1 MKHVIRACL
10 AGAFL
15 SASIAQAITID
26 AQVEGPLLKKDR
38 VLEFTRENLQGKVA
52 EVPDLGQ
59 GGKHRLF
66 IRIASKHVGPK
77 SWFLYLA
84 EVQLQRR
91 VTDVET
97 GRIYWASIRSAVLWG
112 TVPSEIEV
120 RDALATLLSEKV
132 SKWEPD

>member
-15 SASIAQAITID
+15 SASLAQAITID

-38 VLEFTRENLQGKVA
+38 VLEFTRENLEGKLA
-52 EVPDLGQ
+52 GVPDIAQ

-66 IRIASKHVGPK
+66 VRIASKHVGPK

-97 GRIYWASIRSAVLWG
+97 RRIYWANVRSAVLWG

-120 RDALATLLSEKV
+120 RDALASLLSEKV
-132 SKWEPD
+132 STWEPD

>member
-1 MKHVIRACL
+1 MKQLIRACL

-15 SASIAQAITID
+15 SASMAQAITID

-38 VLEFTRENLQGKVA
+38 VLEFSRENLEGTLA
-52 EVPDLGQ
+52 GVPDVEQ

-66 IRIASKHVGPK
+66 VRVASKHVGPK

-97 GRIYWASIRSAVLWG
+97 GRIYWANVRSAVVWG

-120 RDALATLLSEKV
+120 RDALAKLLNEKV
-132 SKWEPD
+132 STWEPD

>member
-15 SASIAQAITID
+15 SASMAQAITID

-38 VLEFTRENLQGKVA
+38 VLEFTRENLEGKRA
-52 EVPDLGQ
+52 GVPDVAQ

-66 IRIASKHVGPK
+66 VRIASKHVGPK

-97 GRIYWASIRSAVLWG
+97 RRIYWANVRSAVLWG

-120 RDALATLLSEKV
+120 RDALASLLSEKV
-132 SKWEPD
+132 STWEPD

>member
-15 SASIAQAITID
+15 SASMAQAITID

-38 VLEFTRENLQGKVA
+38 VLEFARENLEGKLTGVA
-52 EVPDLGQ
+52 DIEQ

-66 IRIASKHVGPK
+66 VRIASKHVGPK

-97 GRIYWASIRSAVLWG
+97 RRIYWANIRSAVLWG
-112 TVPSEIEV
+112 TVPTEIEV
-120 RDALATLLSEKV
+120 RDALASLLSEKV

>member
-1 MKHVIRACL
+1 MKQLIRACL

-15 SASIAQAITID
+15 SASMAQAITID
-26 AQVEGPLLKKDR
+26 AQVEGSLLKKDR
-38 VLEFTRENLQGKVA
+38 VLEFSRENLEGTLA
-52 EVPDLGQ
+52 GVPDVEQ

-66 IRIASKHVGPK
+66 VRVASKHVGPK

-97 GRIYWASIRSAVLWG
+97 GRIYWANVRSAVVWG

-120 RDALATLLSEKV
+120 RDALAKLLNEKV
-132 SKWEPD
+132 STWEPD

>member
-15 SASIAQAITID
+15 SASMAQAITID

-38 VLEFTRENLQGKVA
+38 VLEFARENLEGNLTGVA
-52 EVPDLGQ
+52 DIEQ

-66 IRIASKHVGPK
+66 VRIASKHVGPK

-97 GRIYWASIRSAVLWG
+97 RRIYWANIRSAVLWG
-112 TVPSEIEV
+112 TVPTEIEV
-120 RDALATLLSEKV
+120 RDALASLLSEKV

>member
-1 MKHVIRACL
+1 MKFIMQICL

-15 SASIAQAITID
+15 SASVVQAITID

-38 VLEFTRENLQGKVA
+38 VLEFARQNLEGKVA
-52 EVPDLGQ
+52 EVPDLDL

-66 IRIASKHVGPK
+66 IRIGSKLVGPK

-91 VTDVET
+91 VVDVET
-97 GRIYWASIRSAVLWG
+97 RRIYWASIRSAVLWG

-120 RDALATLLSEKV
+120 RDALGSILSEKV
-132 SKWEPD
+132 STWEPD